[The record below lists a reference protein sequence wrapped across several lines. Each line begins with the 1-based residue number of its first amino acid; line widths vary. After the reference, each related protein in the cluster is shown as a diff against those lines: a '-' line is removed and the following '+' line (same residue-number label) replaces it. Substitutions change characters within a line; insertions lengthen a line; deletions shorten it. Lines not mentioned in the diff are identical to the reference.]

1 MKKGTGSTK
10 CGIIASV
17 HPLLLVVP
25 VPFFIRPGAECLTL
39 ALLVLNPGLPRTSR
53 LWLRRGRLS
62 DIEPKGVADVFWKS
76 ILPVLIVALCIRLAA
91 GVWWQG
97 RLPDQSRFGFPDSE
111 SYWGLAEQVARGESY
126 ELNPDRR
133 VFRTPGYPLLLAPLF
148 MLAGGEPPVLW
159 ARVLG
164 AVLGTATVAAVAALA
179 WQLFD
184 RRAAVLAAWAA
195 ALYPEAVAMSTFVLS
210 EAPFALLM
218 ILQLLL
224 ATLAWR
230 SETSRGQ
237 AAWASAAGL
246 AAGVASLMRPSWLLF
261 TPLAVAV
268 AFLDAKQRARAVRIG
283 SWMLLALIATMA
295 PWWIRNAQVTG
306 RFVPTTLQV
315 GESLYDGWN
324 PQATGAS
331 DMRFVDDFRRELRE
345 QDAAQGIP
353 PAGSHP
359 CFEQRLDQRMRDA
372 AWDWAAAH
380 PAEAL
385 RLAGIKFLRIWN
397 VWPNEPALGHW
408 RFGLLVLVGYVPL
421 LVGGWYGAWCFAGR
435 GWPYQLCFLPA
446 VYFTA
451 LHVVFVGS
459 IRYRQPPMLALLVLA
474 AGVAGLWMGRVRE
487 KRQGSIGS

>member
-1 MKKGTGSTK
+1 M
-10 CGIIASV
+10 
-17 HPLLLVVP
+17 
-25 VPFFIRPGAECLTL
+25 
-39 ALLVLNPGLPRTSR
+39 
-53 LWLRRGRLS
+53 
-62 DIEPKGVADVFWKS
+62 FWKS
-76 ILPVLIVALCIRLAA
+76 LLPVLVVALGIRVAA
-91 GVWWQG
+91 GAWWQE
-97 RLPDQSRFGFPDSE
+97 RLPDQQRFGFPDSE
-111 SYWGLAEQVARGESY
+111 SYWKLAERVAQGESY

-148 MLAGGEPPVLW
+148 ILAGGEPPVFW

-164 AVLGTATVAAVAALA
+164 AVLGTAAVAAVAALA

-210 EAPFALLM
+210 EAPFVPLM

-230 SETSRGQ
+230 HETRRGQ

-246 AAGVASLMRPSWLLF
+246 AAGAATLMRPSWLLF
-261 TPLAVAV
+261 TPLALSL
-268 AFLDAKQRARAVRIG
+268 AFLDANQRPRAVRVG
-283 SWMLLALIATMA
+283 AWMLLALAAAMA
-295 PWWIRNAQVTG
+295 PWWIRNALVTG

-331 DMRFVDDFRRELRE
+331 DMRFVDEFRRELRR
-345 QDAAQGIP
+345 QDAARGIP
-353 PAGSHP
+353 TTESGL

-372 AWDWAAAH
+372 AWDWAAEH
-380 PAEAL
+380 PAEAC
-385 RLAGIKFLRIWN
+385 RLAGVKFLRIWN
-397 VWPNEPALGHW
+397 VWPNEPSLGHW
-408 RFGLLVLVGYVPL
+408 RFGLLVLAGYVPL
-421 LVGGWYGAWCFAGR
+421 LVGGLYGAWCFAGR

-446 VYFTA
+446 LYFTV
-451 LHVVFVGS
+451 LHMVFVGS

-474 AGVAGLWMGRVRE
+474 AGVAGQWVGRVRE
-487 KRQGSIGS
+487 KQQESANR